1 MSTTAAISAAARK
14 EASLAS
20 PAARV
25 STAAVFFLTGI
36 VAIVAALALF
46 APGPD
51 PRSPC
56 VMAHSPSALFGVKC
70 PSCPKQA
77 CAKGASHVRHPDPPR
92 PRRLREISES
102 TQRGPTWVLTS
113 GACARLL
120 DRGASCSWQRGSR
133 ARRHRRNHLQLTVTS
148 FAGLA
153 VLRTKTAGQWKI

>member
-1 MSTTAAISAAARK
+1 MSTTAPLSAAARK
-14 EASLAS
+14 EASRAS
-20 PAARV
+20 PAPRV
-25 STAAVFFLTGI
+25 STAAAFSS
-36 VAIVAALALF
+36 LASSPSWRRQRYSRR
-46 APGPD
+46 APG

-102 TQRGPTWVLTS
+102 TQRAPTWVLTS

-133 ARRHRRNHLQLTVTS
+133 ARRHRRNHIRLTVTS

-153 VLRTKTAGQWKI
+153 VVRTKTTGQWKI